1 MIKPE
6 NEPKALAEFEHRK
19 VMTLPELATVLDCS
33 TRSVHRRLKQWEA
46 CCSYNQNAR
55 FYTLPH
61 IARYDRQ
68 GLWRHRNVF
77 FSRYGNLKQ
86 TVVHLVRN
94 SVQGFDAAEIGRL
107 LQLPPHSFI
116 WHFRS
121 VPGMRREKWGKT
133 FVYFC
138 DEPDI
143 YLRQREARTQAAA
156 AEKQRRLPSDTDA
169 VLILVDRIKHP
180 GSSIQECAQR
190 LQRRGKRISS
200 EAVAD
205 LLEYHGVEKKTAD
218 T

>member
-6 NEPKALAEFEHRK
+6 NESKALAEFDHRK
-19 VMTLPELATVLDCS
+19 VMTLPELAAVLECS
-33 TRSVHRRLKQWEA
+33 PRSIQRRLKQWKA
-46 CCSYNQNAR
+46 SCSYNQNAR

-68 GLWRHRNVF
+68 GLWRHRNLL

-94 SVQGFDAAEIGRL
+94 SVQGLDAAEIGRL
-107 LQLPPHSFI
+107 LQLPPHSFL
-116 WHFRS
+116 WHFRN
-121 VPGMRREKWGKT
+121 VPGMKRERWGKR

-138 DEPDI
+138 DEPHI
-143 YLRQREARTQAAA
+143 YLRQKKARTQAV
-156 AEKQRRLPSDTDA
+156 AEDVRRLPSDADA

-180 GSSIQECAQR
+180 GSSIQESAQR

-205 LLEYHGVEKKTAD
+205 LLDYHGIEKKTAD